1 MSILIRFCSADI
13 EQEVNGLYTFNR
25 EEKLDASKVKA
36 VLDKAIGQYYNRVR

>member
-1 MSILIRFCSADI
+1 MGLMICRADI

-36 VLDKAIGQYYNRVR
+36 VIDKALGAYYNRVK